1 MLCGGAGGGGGAGG
15 LLANPLNWNGLMNF
29 LLRLVY
35 NFTKTFTYMFANNIR
50 FLKSIEFN

>member
-15 LLANPLNWNGLMNF
+15 LLANPLNWNGLMNL